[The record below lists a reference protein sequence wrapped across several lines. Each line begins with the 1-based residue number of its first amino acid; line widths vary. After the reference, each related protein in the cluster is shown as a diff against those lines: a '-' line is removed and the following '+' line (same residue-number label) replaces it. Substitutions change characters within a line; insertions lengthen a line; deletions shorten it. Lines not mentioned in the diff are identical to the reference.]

1 MFFFGKETKSANIG
15 MWNLTI
21 SKKKKKKKKQ
31 RKRKKKRNQIFPT
44 KPKKTETTAA

>member
-21 SKKKKKKKKQ
+21 SKKKKKKQ